1 MLEETVRKGT
11 LRNAGYYI
19 TRHPLCSWAC
29 KLLRCWC
36 SVHTPEK
43 TQSSIPVC
51 SEHCTHGSE
60 EEADG
65 EGVLREAQTRG
76 LEEFAHTAAPVPSG
90 EPASVQETLRLSP
103 TCALCHHLQQPSL
116 PPLWPTFLLQNKTTS
131 ALSQKEITLYKLA
144 YINR

>member
-1 MLEETVRKGT
+1 MFLSLQVVTV
-11 LRNAGYYI
+11 L
-19 TRHPLCSWAC
+19 
-29 KLLRCWC
+29 
-36 SVHTPEK
+36 VHTPEK

-65 EGVLREAQTRG
+65 EGVLREAQTRV

-144 YINR
+144 YINRQNGFFSTFQPHYENHHISTDES